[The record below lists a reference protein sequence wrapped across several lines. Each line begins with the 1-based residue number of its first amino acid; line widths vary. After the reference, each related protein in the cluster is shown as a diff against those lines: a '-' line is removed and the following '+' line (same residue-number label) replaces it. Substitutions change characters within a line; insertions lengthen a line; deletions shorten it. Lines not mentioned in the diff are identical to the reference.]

1 MADVNKN
8 IIDAYRSMYE
18 EKTTPEQCIRD
29 TLKKE
34 GGAAGLAPL
43 DKALKDKGHDMSAKE
58 VISKMSDVKQ
68 HRDGDYILEDNTN
81 DKSDDGDGLDKVQPK
96 AVKKKF
102 ADRKDKDIDNDGDVD
117 SSDEYLHKRRKAV
130 SKAMSKE
137 SQNGFRL
144 AAKKAKDNGDDKFVF
159 AGKQYDV
166 QSVYKESFTL
176 DDIREMCHSKDHD
189 CATYVDHPEFGLG
202 KPVYESHAIPDDD
215 GYVEWYDVEFAHG
228 IEEKVPTE
236 NMQVLQTE
244 AHKMNAQKKK
254 KVHDDEE
261 MKEDDVVVNVD
272 ADDDSDEVTDKKKKK
287 PMPKKDNG
295 EEEEEEDV
303 VEPKD
308 DGDDVEVKDK
318 EDDKKK
324 KKNGVTGNSGE
335 KKAEISKIGEK
346 TNTKESVEFANLL
359 SELMAVDVKG
369 KKKDDTDGKEPEE
382 YEDIAQNRSKGETDF
397 IDAHGKK
404 DVVVD
409 GEKEAEKT
417 ADSQKKNKEGKHV
430 AQQKAK
436 GEKNPIKSTEAPV
449 KDKEVKDG
457 EGKKSVTKESYTT
470 ESEMTSMK
478 KNFFNLS
485 GQQFADAAKLA
496 KKHNVKMIKPKRA
509 KNDTEFQ
516 GSAKDMK
523 AFSTQLNKI
532 TEGKVN
538 FGGIEE
544 KVQRSLVDMAR
555 DALAGKVVPEMSG
568 HEKVKEKNPFDARTK
583 DAKAFLER
591 MYKRKHGEK

>member
-18 EKTTPEQCIRD
+18 EKTTPEQCVRM

-34 GGAAGLAPL
+34 GGAAGLSAIQ
-43 DKALKDKGHDMSAKE
+43 KGLKDKGHDVDAKE

-68 HRDGDYILEDNTN
+68 HKEGDYILEKMDEV
-81 DKSDDGDGLDKVQPK
+81 DPK

-102 ADRKDKDIDNDGDVD
+102 KDRKDKDIDNDGDVD
-117 SSDEYLHKRRKAV
+117 SSDEYLHKRRKAI
-130 SKAMSKE
+130 STAMK
-137 SQNGFRL
+137 
-144 AAKKAKDNGDDKFVF
+144 
-159 AGKQYDV
+159 
-166 QSVYKESFTL
+166 KESFTL

-215 GYVEWYDVEFAHG
+215 GYVSWYDVEFAHG
-228 IEEKVPTE
+228 IEEQVPTE
-236 NMQVLQTE
+236 DMQILQTE
-244 AHKMNAQKKK
+244 GHSMKAQKKK
-254 KVHDDEE
+254 E
-261 MKEDDVVVNVD
+261 
-272 ADDDSDEVTDKKKKK
+272 
-287 PMPKKDNG
+287 MPKKD
-295 EEEEEEDV
+295 EDTV
-303 VEPKD
+303 INVDDDDESPD
-308 DGDDVEVKDK
+308 DGETPDNGKDT
-318 EDDKKK
+318 EDDKKRKRKGKLRKDDDTIDTDADGDEKDINITVNDDDESPDDGEDDMPPPMK
-324 KKNGVTGNSGE
+324 KRNGNGKPMG
-335 KKAEISKIGEK
+335 KKPEISKIGERK
-346 TNTKESVEFANLL
+346 STKESVEFVNLL

-369 KKKDDTDGKEPEE
+369 KKKDDADGKEPEE

-457 EGKKSVTKESYTT
+457 EGKKSVTKESTVPHPT
-470 ESEMTSMK
+470 K
-478 KNFFNLS
+478 KDKK
-485 GQQFADAAKLA
+485 GQPVMVQE
-496 KKHNVKMIKPKRA
+496 KP
-509 KNDTEFQ
+509 
-516 GSAKDMK
+516 
-523 AFSTQLNKI
+523 
-532 TEGKVN
+532 KVN
-538 FGGIEE
+538 FGGVEE

-555 DALAGKVVPEMSG
+555 DALAGKLVPEMSG

-583 DAKAFLER
+583 DAKNFLER
-591 MYKRKHGEK
+591 MYKRRNGEK